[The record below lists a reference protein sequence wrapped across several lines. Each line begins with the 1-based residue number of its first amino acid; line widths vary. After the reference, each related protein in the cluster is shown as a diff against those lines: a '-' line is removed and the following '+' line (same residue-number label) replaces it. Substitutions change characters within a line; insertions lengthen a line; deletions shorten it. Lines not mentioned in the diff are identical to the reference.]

1 MFLNAL
7 NEQAPSY
14 DITPVGVYSVVL
26 ILGFM
31 YIFVEHFWS
40 FKQTNYLLHEYPP
53 PQPSNILKYMEVSN
67 LLFII

>member
-26 ILGFM
+26 LPGFK
-31 YIFVEHFWS
+31 YIFAQHFWK
-40 FKQTNYLLHEYPP
+40 FKVNKLPP
-53 PQPSNILKYMEVSN
+53 GNQNIDTPQ
-67 LLFII
+67 

>member
-1 MFLNAL
+1 MFKLSTLLWLVLVFLNAL

-31 YIFVEHFWS
+31 YIFVEHF
-40 FKQTNYLLHEYPP
+40 
-53 PQPSNILKYMEVSN
+53 
-67 LLFII
+67 